1 MKFTEEEIKRYLD
14 DTFSKA
20 LNQYVNPFLTKERK
34 QLSEDWFNGQF
45 RNGLVKL
52 LTENQS
58 EVQKDNTRKLIVDKV
73 RQHKPTTTTT
83 NHCPGS
89 QTMLSLPSG
98 DAQLDICG
106 VFKDLKRDYRYEYV
120 SEVKRILNNAAKEI
134 PSKVSEVY
142 IHEIIYRINQTL
154 MKLKE
159 TKYSRFYYQIW
170 MDVSD
175 DCVKTQIFDPYERL
189 SEEESVF
196 RIPIHCCDS
205 RVEDEETFYNSLD
218 EMLGNNPADT
228 DVSIDDPSIFSES
241 TIEKSLQSHTGRS
254 REDMLQVKLTI
265 LTVFKL
271 FADHGLEKIGISIP
285 STFAGEDI
293 ASKALIR
300 HMASAG
306 WLIKY
311 VDPKNKQATTYSLS
325 EEGLKILNKNEPI
338 TLSWSRWYHK
348 VFDEYDYKTRVLMN
362 SIFANPD
369 IKIPKRD
376 FDEYGKVRRRLL
388 AYGIFEL
395 VDENIVLTDLGKV
408 IATCY
413 NEEVCTYYA
422 K

>member
-20 LNQYVNPFLTKERK
+20 LNQHVSPFLTEERK
-34 QLSEDWFNGQF
+34 QLSEEWFSGQF

-73 RQHKPTTTTT
+73 RQHKSTTTTT
-83 NHCPGS
+83 NYCPGS
-89 QTMLSLPSG
+89 QTMLSLPNG
-98 DAQLDICG
+98 DAQLDSCG

-120 SEVKRILNNAAKEI
+120 SEVKRVLNNAAKEI

-196 RIPIHCCDS
+196 RIP
-205 RVEDEETFYNSLD
+205 
-218 EMLGNNPADT
+218 DT

-241 TIEKSLQSHTGRS
+241 TIEKSLQSHNGRS
-254 REDMLQVKLTI
+254 REEVLQVKLVI

-285 STFAGEDI
+285 NTFAGDDI
-293 ASKALIR
+293 TSKALIR
-300 HMASAG
+300 HMVSTG
-306 WLIKY
+306 WLIKH
-311 VDPKNKQATTYSLS
+311 VDPENKQAPTYSLS
-325 EEGLKILNKNEPI
+325 EEGLKILNENEPI

-348 VFDEYDYKTRVLMN
+348 VFDVYDYKTRVLMN

-376 FDEYGKVRRRLL
+376 FDEYNNVRRRLL